1 MSKGVSDV
9 ITYKEYHQNDQWLFP
24 PSFSD
29 FIPEDHFV
37 RVVSRT
43 IDDLHLYNHFTKKMK
58 GGGASRYNPI
68 MLLKV
73 ITYCYMSG
81 IYTSRQIAKQCREN
95 INVMWLS
102 GMQQPDFR
110 TINRFRNGL
119 LKETIELVFIDL
131 VKLLHEKG
139 YVSLEN
145 YFVDGTKIESTANK
159 YTFVW
164 KKATDRLETKLDEK
178 LKVFLKDVEDMTT
191 KENEKYGDKDYSEL
205 GDTPITSDDIKE
217 AAKKIDDKL
226 QELEEKDDEE
236 SKELKKKLTKS
247 SRLIKKDY
255 LPRKEKYESYYN
267 KFKGRNSFSKT
278 DEDATFMRMK
288 EDHMLNGQLKPGY
301 NIQVGT
307 ENCFVLGYD
316 VFPNPTDT
324 RTFIPHLNNVM
335 KRLDCKFQTVIA
347 DAGYGSEENY
357 TYLHDQGITG
367 AVKYTSYEQEQ
378 KRSFRKKTYNALNWE
393 YDEKQ
398 KQYTCPNGNPV
409 PYLKTAVRKNE
420 SGYEQEIMIFQ
431 CENCEGCPLRQL
443 CTKSYKGRVVQRN
456 ETWLRQKQEV
466 TDLLKTEEYK
476 TLMKRRAVEC
486 ETVFGQ
492 IKANQNFRRFHLRGN
507 AGVSTEW
514 GILMLGYNLK
524 QIVRLKRIKNSKNK
538 EK

>member
-1 MSKGVSDV
+1 MSKGVSEV
-9 ITYKEYHQNDQWLFP
+9 VTYKEYHQNDQWLFP

-43 IDDLHLYNHFTKKMK
+43 IDDLHLYNHFIKKMK

-81 IYTSRQIAKQCREN
+81 VYTSRQIAKQCREN

-131 VKLLHEKG
+131 VKLLYEKG

-145 YFVDGTKIESTANK
+145 YFVDGTKIESAANK

-164 KKATDRLETKLDEK
+164 KRATDRFEEKLDEK
-178 LKVFLKDVEDMTT
+178 LEVFLKDVEELTT
-191 KENEKYGDKDYSEL
+191 KENEKYGNKDYSEL

-217 AAKKIDDKL
+217 AAQKIEDKL
-226 QELEEKDDEE
+226 QELDAKDDED

-247 SRLIKKDY
+247 AKLIKKDY
-255 LPRKEKYESYYN
+255 LPRKEKYELHN
-267 KFKGRNSFSKT
+267 TKFNGRNSFSKT

-316 VFPNPTDT
+316 IFPNPTDT
-324 RTFIPHLNNVM
+324 RTLIPHLNNVM
-335 KRLDCKFQTVIA
+335 KRLDCKFKAVIA
-347 DAGYGSEENY
+347 DAGYGCEENY
-357 TYLHDQGITG
+357 TYIKNQDIKG
-367 AVKYTSYEQEQ
+367 AVKYTSYEKEQ
-378 KRSFRKKTYNALNWE
+378 RRSFKKKTYNALNWE

-409 PYLKTAVRKNE
+409 PYLKTTVKKNG
-420 SGYEQEIMIFQ
+420 SGYKQEIMLFQ
-431 CENCEGCPLRQL
+431 CENCEGCPTREL

-456 ETWLRQKQEV
+456 ETWLVQKQEV
-466 TDLLKTEEYK
+466 IDLLKSDEYK
-476 TLMKRRAVEC
+476 ALMRRRSVEC

-492 IKANQNFRRFHLRGN
+492 IKSNQNFRRFHLKGN

-524 QIVRLKRIKNSKNK
+524 QIVRLKRMKNSKNK
-538 EK
+538 DK